1 MMCTYHYPIYY
12 CRKNA
17 TKPVG
22 RNSLQLQM
30 KILSLIV
37 IIILLWLD
45 LGLKGQTTRLA
56 MP

>member
-22 RNSLQLQM
+22 RNSLQM

-37 IIILLWLD
+37 LIILLWLD